1 MSDRYE
7 APMTPENPKKMWIFT
22 WVSDDT
28 EVGPGVGW
36 EASLFPHAMRERSR
50 GFGPENASEPAE
62 YVRKDLVEAEKVLT
76 KDKAF
81 ANGIGYAA
89 GIVRECIGVPGQ
101 TGAQRS
107 TLQALAKWLDGLSAA
122 HEPEA
127 MAEMRAEVEAI
138 WSKRAKP

>member
-1 MSDRYE
+1 MTRFDCYE
-7 APMTPENPKKMWIFT
+7 DQRDHET
-22 WVSDDT
+22 
-28 EVGPGVGW
+28 
-36 EASLFPHAMRERSR
+36 HACD
-50 GFGPENASEPAE
+50 GCA
-62 YVRKDLVEAEKVLT
+62 
-76 KDKAF
+76 KAF

-122 HEPEA
+122 HEPGA